1 MNYEKVKKRCRTLC
15 CDDTKRL
22 ERNGGQKQKVLIA
35 VNFIAHSFSTNGMEE
50 EGRRKQKNKIN
61 LTTKQKNKKMWEE
74 KGKRFKEKKNSIFC
88 KFQKHFFFGK
98 LKK

>member
-1 MNYEKVKKRCRTLC
+1 MNYEKVKKRCQTLC

-50 EGRRKQKNKIN
+50 EEEETGKKNEFDHQTEKQKKCGR
-61 LTTKQKNKKMWEE
+61 KKA
-74 KGKRFKEKKNSIFC
+74 KGSKK
-88 KFQKHFFFGK
+88 K
-98 LKK
+98 LFNFL

>member
-1 MNYEKVKKRCRTLC
+1 
-15 CDDTKRL
+15 
-22 ERNGGQKQKVLIA
+22 VLIA

-74 KGKRFKEKKNSIFC
+74 KGKRFKEKIIQFFVNFKNIFFLANR
-88 KFQKHFFFGK
+88 KNEN
-98 LKK
+98 